1 MKKMMFALLAGLS
14 AVGAAQAQTAASTS
28 LTTADTA
35 PHAYMGLGASAVG
48 DTIGGGLK
56 VHPKI
61 FGGYAFD
68 RNWGVEAGFMRF
80 RTADFFYW
88 DGNQQGTVADG
99 QVKGYRS
106 YAAGKYT
113 VPINENFSAY
123 GKFGLSYSV
132 RKVSIPKVGLRDTE
146 RDTGLYAGLGAQ
158 YKLTKNVAA
167 VVEYERYGKRKENG
181 PKADVY
187 SVGLKYGF

>member
-14 AVGAAQAQTAASTS
+14 AVGAAQAQTAAST
-28 LTTADTA
+28 LAANADTA
-35 PHAYMGLGASAVG
+35 PHAYIGLGVG
-48 DTIGGGLK
+48 VVSDTVAGGRRANA
-56 VHPKI
+56 KI
-61 FGGYAFD
+61 FGGYEFD
-68 RNWGVEAGFMRF
+68 RNWGVEAGFTRF
-80 RTADFFYW
+80 RTSDFYYW
-88 DGNQQGTVADG
+88 DGNQQGTVNDG
-99 QVKGYRS
+99 HVKSYRS

-113 VPINENFSAY
+113 VPLNENFSAY

-132 RKVSIPKVGLRDTE
+132 RKVSVPKAGLGYTD

-167 VVEYERYGKRKENG
+167 VVEYERFGKRKENG

-187 SVGLKYGF
+187 SIGLKYGF